1 MGHNQY
7 LCNVFLK
14 LQQVYYNAFL
24 SFTYIHTMKPLLPS
38 FCHLLGYLVIALS
51 IFLPCVMGL
60 SGKITAENWL
70 FYRECSKLLMVIGA
84 LMILFAYSRN
94 ETAEMLEVRNKAVR
108 NALFLTTTILF
119 LNMLL
124 RVATKDLQ
132 SVDSSTFLVFLIINV
147 ICLEFGMKKLK
158 IEDLFRKKREK

>member
-84 LMILFAYSRN
+84 LMILFAYNRN